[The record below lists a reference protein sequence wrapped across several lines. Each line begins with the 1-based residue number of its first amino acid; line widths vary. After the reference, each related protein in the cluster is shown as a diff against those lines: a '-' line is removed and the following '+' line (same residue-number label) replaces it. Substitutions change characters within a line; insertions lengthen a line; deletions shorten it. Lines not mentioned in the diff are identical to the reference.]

1 MKKLAILILCAVF
14 SIASQA
20 QGRLK
25 VSESHGEYFKQKA
38 RYISNIYENP
48 SGGYWSIGGGYVQK
62 LDDQLNLVDEKKLDL
77 YYDGNF
83 LRLEQVIRF
92 QDEFYLFMSFI
103 NVKKK
108 KKYLFYTVFNPYSL
122 VPEGDIFKVAEV
134 KAATEKRMSASNFSI
149 SVSNNENYVLIIG
162 NDAQRQKKQ
171 KRSWFK
177 SSSSSSSKGDHV
189 FKFTYW
195 VMDKNMTIV
204 NYVKR
209 HELEIE
215 NSSDKFWIRQVTV
228 DDSGSVYILGKNT
241 VIEDMKKTTGER
253 LRDRNGPSI
262 ESAAFILEKIDK
274 DGFSYQ
280 YKTPEN
286 EIYVDMR
293 LLFKADGTPL
303 LVGLSGQEHEKYGG
317 VLTTGVYR
325 VTLDFELNVL
335 QIQNQEF
342 TQEVLE
348 GVNNIREQE
357 ADMSDR
363 RRRRRERRDSR
374 LSDEQLALKELAKSA
389 ALNINSIEFAG
400 IDENGDPVLVL
411 EEQYVRV
418 VTHTTTNSNGTTTT
432 TTTYYY
438 YYEDLILVKFTDD
451 EVLQSFYNKSYMLV
465 NRPLIKSLDVSLK
478 GGNVTILSQ
487 TNAVRATSDLSSV
500 KAYDLRAFDKKQDVK
515 WSNKRVFTYRKS
527 INEDVMLAAAQ
538 YKRRIM
544 WYKFEIKN

>member
-1 MKKLAILILCAVF
+1 MSRTVSILNKKPDISAI
-14 SIASQA
+14 ST
-20 QGRLK
+20 
-25 VSESHGEYFKQKA
+25 
-38 RYISNIYENP
+38 

-418 VTHTTTNSNGTTTT
+418 VTHTTNSNGTTTT